1 MNEKRAELVS
11 ALLDDELDGSVR
23 QKIISDITGPE
34 REELERFERYCLI
47 GDAIRGESSVLA
59 VSIAGR
65 VHESLAD
72 EPVVL
77 APQRRTQ
84 RPWLKPVAGIAVA
97 ASVAVVAILAA
108 PGLMTQQG
116 GNVEPL
122 QLAADTGRQATA
134 GKPVL
139 VAAGTDKSP
148 LPVAQS
154 PATARWQGLTPE
166 LEERLNRLVIE
177 HHEFGGRTGI
187 NGPVPHIGLV
197 SYGSR

>member
-1 MNEKRAELVS
+1 M
-11 ALLDDELDGSVR
+11 
-23 QKIISDITGPE
+23 
-34 REELERFERYCLI
+34 
-47 GDAIRGESSVLA
+47 LA

-65 VHESLAD
+65 VHDSLAD

-77 APQRRTQ
+77 APQRRKQ

-116 GNVEPL
+116 GDVEPL
-122 QLAADTGRQATA
+122 QLAADTGRQVPA

-139 VAAGTDKSP
+139 VVAGTDQSP
-148 LPVAQS
+148 LPAAQTT
-154 PATARWQGLTPE
+154 ATARWQGLTPE